1 VTLHVRWPA
10 KTSGAFGF
18 GCTFLWS
25 FLLCKQKKGQAVYI
39 KTKKRKEL
47 KKFFIGLNE
56 KRNIHPASCGTTD
69 NRGLPSS
76 FFHVAVVDEQNRGL
90 KK

>member
-1 VTLHVRWPA
+1 
-10 KTSGAFGF
+10 
-18 GCTFLWS
+18 
-25 FLLCKQKKGQAVYI
+25 LCKQKKGQAVYI

-56 KRNIHPASCGTTD
+56 KRNTTD

-76 FFHVAVVDEQNRGL
+76 FIDVVIASGQDPGRAE
-90 KK
+90 

>member
-1 VTLHVRWPA
+1 MTVHVRWPA

-25 FLLCKQKKGQAVYI
+25 FLLCKQKKGQAVCI

-47 KKFFIGLNE
+47 K
-56 KRNIHPASCGTTD
+56 NI
-69 NRGLPSS
+69 LY
-76 FFHVAVVDEQNRGL
+76 
-90 KK
+90 

>member
-1 VTLHVRWPA
+1 MTLHVRWPA

-39 KTKKRKEL
+39 SEGVLWTRQRKERKL
-47 KKFFIGLNE
+47 KKIFIV
-56 KRNIHPASCGTTD
+56 I
-69 NRGLPSS
+69 
-76 FFHVAVVDEQNRGL
+76 F
-90 KK
+90 

>member
-1 VTLHVRWPA
+1 MTLHMRWSA

-25 FLLCKQKKGQAVYI
+25 FLLCKQKKGQAVCI

-47 KKFFIGLNE
+47 KNILYCFE
-56 KRNIHPASCGTTD
+56 ERRNTNYPKIRSY
-69 NRGLPSS
+69 L
-76 FFHVAVVDEQNRGL
+76 L
-90 KK
+90 